1 MGLKSFLKKIVSSN
15 KEPENKPKVISEVK
29 TNDDGSKD
37 ISYKV
42 DGKEDISFKI
52 SVSYGNRYEEEK
64 NRIYTGKK
72 EKGWYNYEYIDSDGN
87 KCKGSTSESE
97 SEYKKKL

>member
-1 MGLKSFLKKIVSSN
+1 MGLKGFLKKIVSS
-15 KEPENKPKVISEVK
+15 KTEPENKPKVISEVK

-64 NRIYTGKK
+64 NRIYTG
-72 EKGWYNYEYIDSDGN
+72 ENGEMTCIIMNI
-87 KCKGSTSESE
+87 
-97 SEYKKKL
+97 